1 MSLKSIAKKVL
12 RRNMSAISYGSED
25 PKKYSKALT
34 DLVKNSPE
42 LKNEKI
48 AMTKN
53 SSNCS
58 FDPLVEKV
66 LCGYDLVNFEIDKY
80 GDDSVKEIYHDSLT
94 SGNAIKYKPFPLCV
108 RNMLASSL
116 SDNLN
121 VYPSTVGSSRARQD
135 IVDYLVREG
144 FPNKKNKYCDAVNV
158 HNVAFCGSTTQ
169 AFYMILKVIARAG
182 DVIIVPA
189 PTYGIFAG
197 IAEKQGVHIETI
209 PLRCE
214 NNYFIDPVELK
225 NKIISVNRELQSR
238 KTGQYEYIPKVAAY
252 LNINPHNPIGN
263 VMTED
268 NLDLIK
274 NIGDVCLE
282 QGVFIIDD
290 LIYRDLVY
298 NHKKPAYPIASIPKY
313 FNNTISLFGISKAYG
328 LASLR
333 AGFVVV
339 PTPVFWGFA
348 TQVFDLMDSV
358 CVLQVDAVRGAFN
371 GTDKRYKSYDKYF
384 NKLIPKYLYRLDLV
398 NALINGIDVISDTK
412 TRKKIIQDVRGY
424 SKDEKVV
431 LKILKGINGVK
442 ISDNTYPSSGFFVI
456 VDFTDLKGKY
466 YKNKQI
472 NTEYDLLKAMFNIG
486 KVRCLMGE
494 NIMWPNENEFVA
506 RVNFAIDKNALIHN
520 FYQINRLVEVL
531 KDE

>member
-12 RRNMSAISYGSED
+12 RRNMSSISSGSED
-25 PKKYSKALT
+25 PKKYSKALK
-34 DLVKNSPE
+34 DLVKNNPE
-42 LKNEKI
+42 LKSEKI

-53 SSNCS
+53 SSSCS

-80 GDDSVKEIYHDSLT
+80 GDSSVEEIYHDTLT
-94 SGNAIKYKPFPLCV
+94 SGNAIKYRPFPLCV

-135 IVDYLVREG
+135 LVDYLIREG
-144 FPNKKNKYCDAVNV
+144 FPSKKNEYCDAVNV

-169 AFYMILKVIARAG
+169 AFYMILKVIARVG

-209 PLRCE
+209 PLRYE
-214 NNYFIDPVELK
+214 NDYFIDPVELK
-225 NKIISVNRELQSR
+225 NKIISVNSQLQSGKNGDDKYVPR
-238 KTGQYEYIPKVAAY
+238 VVAY

-263 VMTED
+263 VMSED
-268 NLDLIK
+268 NIDLIK
-274 NIGDVCLE
+274 EIGDVCLE

-298 NHKKPAYPIASIPKY
+298 NHKKLAYPIASIPKY

-333 AGFVVV
+333 AGFVVM

-348 TQVFDLMDSV
+348 TQVFDLMDSM
-358 CVLQVDAVRGAFN
+358 CVTQVDAVRGAFN
-371 GTDKRYKSYDKYF
+371 GTDKRYKAYDKYF
-384 NKLIPKYLYRLDLV
+384 NKIIPEYLYRLDLV
-398 NALINGIDVISDTK
+398 NALINGIDVINDTK

-424 SKDEKVV
+424 SKDEDVIF
-431 LKILKGINGVK
+431 KILKGIDGVK
-442 ISDNTYPSSGFFVI
+442 ISDKTYPDSGFFVI

-466 YKNKQI
+466 YKGNKI

-494 NIMWPNENEFVA
+494 NIMWPNKDEFVA

>member
-1 MSLKSIAKKVL
+1 
-12 RRNMSAISYGSED
+12 
-25 PKKYSKALT
+25 
-34 DLVKNSPE
+34 
-42 LKNEKI
+42 
-48 AMTKN
+48 
-53 SSNCS
+53 
-58 FDPLVEKV
+58 
-66 LCGYDLVNFEIDKY
+66 
-80 GDDSVKEIYHDSLT
+80 
-94 SGNAIKYKPFPLCV
+94 
-108 RNMLASSL
+108 
-116 SDNLN
+116 
-121 VYPSTVGSSRARQD
+121 
-135 IVDYLVREG
+135 
-144 FPNKKNKYCDAVNV
+144 
-158 HNVAFCGSTTQ
+158 
-169 AFYMILKVIARAG
+169 
-182 DVIIVPA
+182 
-189 PTYGIFAG
+189 
-197 IAEKQGVHIETI
+197 
-209 PLRCE
+209 
-214 NNYFIDPVELK
+214 
-225 NKIISVNRELQSR
+225 
-238 KTGQYEYIPKVAAY
+238 
-252 LNINPHNPIGN
+252 
-263 VMTED
+263 
-268 NLDLIK
+268 
-274 NIGDVCLE
+274 
-282 QGVFIIDD
+282 
-290 LIYRDLVY
+290 
-298 NHKKPAYPIASIPKY
+298 
-313 FNNTISLFGISKAYG
+313 
-328 LASLR
+328 
-333 AGFVVV
+333 
-339 PTPVFWGFA
+339 
-348 TQVFDLMDSV
+348 MDSV